1 MKKLHQPSAFR
12 FLLPAFCLLLV
23 ACAPK
28 IDPSLTSGVKG
39 QTLIGPTCPV
49 VRIDNP
55 CPDEPYQAKLT
66 VLSLDGQVVTRSSS
80 DAEGKFEIKL
90 PAGDYILHSESPEGQ
105 ALPYADDVEF
115 TVDPNQFTEVI
126 VNFDSGIR

>member
-1 MKKLHQPSAFR
+1 MKISHPFSFHLWLFAC
-12 FLLPAFCLLLV
+12 CLLLA
-23 ACAPK
+23 ACSPH
-28 IDPSLTSGVKG
+28 IDPSLTSGVRG

-55 CPDEPYQAKLT
+55 CLDEPYPARLT
-66 VLSLDGQVVTRSSS
+66 VLGLDGRVVARAES

-90 PAGDYILHSESPEGQ
+90 PMGNYILHAENPEGS

-115 TVDPNQFTEVI
+115 TVAANEFTQLEI
-126 VNFDSGIR
+126 HFDSGIR